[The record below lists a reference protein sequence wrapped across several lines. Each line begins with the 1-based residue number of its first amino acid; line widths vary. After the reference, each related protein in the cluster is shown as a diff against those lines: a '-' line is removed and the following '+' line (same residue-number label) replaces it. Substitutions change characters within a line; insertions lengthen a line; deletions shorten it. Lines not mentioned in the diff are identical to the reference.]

1 MPGAEFRGHTY
12 LARVEWSGSTGAGY
26 RAYPRAHTAWTP
38 PASEG
43 FDLSADPHFR
53 GDPDLPNPEQL
64 LVLAASSCQLLS
76 FLAVAAR
83 AGVDVVSYEDD
94 AAGEMPDDV
103 VPQRITRIVLRP
115 RVLVAAHAG
124 GPGSPAV
131 GTTTVERMLHEAHE
145 QCYIANSLT
154 TEVVVEPSVE
164 VAPG

>member
-1 MPGAEFRGHTY
+1 MPGAGFRGHTY

-38 PASEG
+38 PATEA

-83 AGVDVVSYEDD
+83 AGVDVVSYADD
-94 AAGEMPDDV
+94 ATGEMPDDL

-115 RVLVAAHAG
+115 RVRVSAR
-124 GPGSPAV
+124 AV
-131 GTTTVERMLHEAHE
+131 GADAGPVDVATVERLLHEAHE

-154 TEVVVEPSVE
+154 TEVVVEPRIE

>member
-1 MPGAEFRGHTY
+1 MPGADFRGHTY
-12 LARVEWSGSTGAGY
+12 LARVEWSGSTGGGY

-38 PASEG
+38 PATEG

-83 AGVDVVSYEDD
+83 AGVDVVGYDDD
-94 AAGEMPDDV
+94 ARGEMPDDV

-115 RVLVAAHAG
+115 RVRVSGGGGGARVDVA
-124 GPGSPAV
+124 
-131 GTTTVERMLHEAHE
+131 TVERMLHEAHE

-154 TEVVVEPSVE
+154 TEVVVEPVID
-164 VAPG
+164 VLAG

>member
-1 MPGAEFRGHTY
+1 MPGADFRGHTY

-38 PASEG
+38 PATVG

-83 AGVDVVSYEDD
+83 AGVDVVGYEDD
-94 AAGEMPDDV
+94 ATGEMPGEV

-115 RVLVAAHAG
+115 RVRVSSGEGDVRVA
-124 GPGSPAV
+124 V
-131 GTTTVERMLHEAHE
+131 DMVERLLHEAHD
-145 QCYIANSLT
+145 QCYIASSLT
-154 TEVVVEPSVE
+154 TEVLVEPTIE
-164 VAPG
+164 VVPG

>member
-1 MPGAEFRGHTY
+1 MPGADFRGHTY

-26 RAYPRAHTAWTP
+26 RAYPRAHTAYTP
-38 PASEG
+38 PASDG

-83 AGVDVVSYEDD
+83 GGVDVVAYEDD
-94 AAGEMPDDV
+94 AVGEMPDDV

-115 RVLVAAHAG
+115 RVRVAAGAEV
-124 GPGSPAV
+124 AA
-131 GTTTVERMLHEAHE
+131 VERMLHVAHG
-145 QCYIANSLT
+145 QCYISNSLT
-154 TEVVVEPSVE
+154 TEVLLQPTVE
-164 VAPG
+164 VAAH

>member
-1 MPGAEFRGHTY
+1 MPGADFRGHTY
-12 LARVEWSGSTGAGY
+12 LARVEWSGSTGVGY
-26 RAYPRAHTAWTP
+26 RGYPRAHTAWTP
-38 PASEG
+38 PATDG

-83 AGVDVVSYEDD
+83 GGVDVVGYQDD
-94 AAGEMPDDV
+94 ASGQMPDDA

-115 RVLVAAHAG
+115 RVTV
-124 GPGSPAV
+124 GPGTDRV
-131 GTTTVERMLHEAHE
+131 VVERMLHEGHE

-154 TEVVVEPSVE
+154 TEVVVEPTIE
-164 VAPG
+164 VAAG

>member
-1 MPGAEFRGHTY
+1 MPGADFRGHTY
-12 LARVEWSGSTGAGY
+12 HARVEWSGSTAGGY

-43 FDLSADPHFR
+43 LDLSSDPHFR

-83 AGVDVVSYEDD
+83 GGVDVVGYEDD
-94 AAGEMPDDV
+94 AMGEMPDDV

-115 RVLVAAHAG
+115 VVAVADGADV
-124 GPGSPAV
+124 S
-131 GTTTVERMLHEAHE
+131 TVERMLHQAHDE
-145 QCYIANSLT
+145 CYIANSLT
-154 TEVVVEPSVE
+154 TRVLVEPTVR
-164 VAPG
+164 VGPAG